1 MEQTVF
7 CIDIGTS
14 SIKTALISPTGDIV
28 SAARF
33 RFPRVPRRVSHW
45 IDAYTLALRALK
57 PEKSAV
63 AVVVSGNGPT
73 LISTDKDHRATA
85 LLLWNDP
92 AEASIQS
99 RYSGPSLFIPRLL
112 EFSRRFPR
120 EYANAH
126 QILSGPEY
134 LILTLT
140 GNAVTILPEK
150 RFEPVYWSTPALAEA
165 NLDTTI
171 MPSFIPAGAVAG
183 ETTLGSRKNIPVI
196 AGGPDFFV
204 ALAGT
209 GAFEPGRACDR
220 AGTSE
225 GLNVCI
231 EHPLQYPGIRVLP
244 SLLPAYWNASW
255 LLPDSGATFHEYR
268 KTSGET
274 GKPYPELMRDIL
286 ESPSAPVGHANIHPG
301 RRIVEHIGFSVRE
314 GIEALEAATGHT
326 PDFYLSGGQA
336 RNELWNQMKADIT
349 GRTFILT
356 ATADGELMG
365 DAVMASPVLGWYPS
379 IQDASRALVRECRRF
394 EPDPERH
401 NRYSEKYDYWKTT
414 PDAVL

>member
-14 SIKTALISPTGDIV
+14 SIKTALISHGGEVV

-33 RFPRVPRRVSHW
+33 RFPREPRQVSHW
-45 IDAYTLALRALK
+45 LDAYRLALRALK
-57 PEKSAV
+57 PEKSAI

-73 LISTDKDHRATA
+73 LVSTDTEHRATA

-92 AEASIQS
+92 ADVSIRD
-99 RYSGPSLFIPRLL
+99 RYSGPSLFIPRIL

-120 EYANAH
+120 EYAGAH
-126 QILSGPEY
+126 RILSGPEF
-134 LILTLT
+134 LMLTLT
-140 GNAVTILPEK
+140 GNAVTILPEQ
-150 RFEPVYWSTPALAEA
+150 RFEPVYWTNASLAKA
-165 NLDTTI
+165 ALDTDK
-171 MPSFIPAGAVAG
+171 MPPFIPAGAIAG

-225 GLNVCI
+225 GLNICVQQPPQN
-231 EHPLQYPGIRVLP
+231 PLIRVLP
-244 SLLPAYWNASW
+244 SLLPAFWNASW
-255 LLPDSGATFHEYR
+255 LLPESGAMFHEYR
-268 KTSGET
+268 KSSGES
-274 GKPYPELMRDIL
+274 GKPYPELMREIL
-286 ESPSAPVGHANIHPG
+286 DSPTAAPGKENVHPG
-301 RRIVEHIGFSVRE
+301 RNVVEHIGFSVRR
-314 GIEALEAATGHT
+314 GIETLESATGHA
-326 PDFYLSGGQA
+326 PAYFLSGGQA

-365 DAVMASPVLGWYPS
+365 NAVMASPVLGWYPS
-379 IQDASRALVRECRRF
+379 IQDASRVLVRECRRF
-394 EPDPERH
+394 EPDRELH
-401 NRYSEKYDYWKTT
+401 VRYSEKYHYWKDT
-414 PDAVL
+414 PDARL